1 MEPIKLLSLTGFIL
15 VLAGIAL
22 MAAQFAFPDHF
33 IGIYKRFEGL
43 GITLQTNE
51 VGFGVIVIGVVLMLF
66 AATLSRRPRA
76 PRP

>member
-15 VLAGIAL
+15 VIAGIAL
-22 MAAQFAFPDHF
+22 MVARFGFPAHFA
-33 IGIYKRFEGL
+33 GIYKEFAGL
-43 GITLQTNE
+43 GLTLRTNE

-66 AATLSRRPRA
+66 AATLSKRTRT